1 MGSPMQMGQLIPSE
15 GGRTP
20 MPSPA
25 ATHSALVQCASA
37 VPGMTGESS
46 NRTRSPRLIAVELRY
61 NELAKLDRTG
71 WKVTIVDPP
80 YA

>member
-25 ATHSALVQCASA
+25 ATRSALVQCASA
-37 VPGMTGESS
+37 VPGMTGD
-46 NRTRSPRLIAVELRY
+46 VE
-61 NELAKLDRTG
+61 
-71 WKVTIVDPP
+71 
-80 YA
+80 

>member
-1 MGSPMQMGQLIPSE
+1 
-15 GGRTP
+15 

-25 ATHSALVQCASA
+25 ATRSALVQCASA
-37 VPGMTGESS
+37 VPGMTGDVEY
-46 NRTRSPRLIAVELRY
+46 RTRTSPRLIAVELRY

-71 WKVTIVDPP
+71 WKVTIGDPP